1 MSPLFPMKSVALKA
15 LGLVCAL
22 GAGAGGLRAA
32 NLQNLLERSP
42 FAPSGAAAAA
52 AGPQTEQGTLE
63 FRGMVTDGGG
73 TSYSI
78 FDTTANKGR
87 WVREGDDTGPIKV
100 KGYDAVTNTL
110 EIEQDG
116 RATKLSLKR
125 VTIQAGAPVAAMLN
139 TPAPA
144 NAAAAPGGDQKR
156 AEPAA
161 ADARRLEAVAA
172 EVRRRRAL
180 RNSAKPPQ
188 GQPTTPVPPPPNGAA
203 PAPVITP

>member
-1 MSPLFPMKSVALKA
+1 MKSVAFKV
-15 LGLVCAL
+15 LGLACAL
-22 GAGAGGLRAA
+22 GAGAGNLSAA
-32 NLQNLLERSP
+32 NLQTLLDRSP

-52 AGPQTEQGTLE
+52 AGPQAEQGTLE

-73 TSYSI
+73 TSYSV

-87 WVREGDDTGPIKV
+87 WVREGDDSGPFKV
-100 KGYDAVTNTL
+100 KSYDSVTSTL

-125 VTIQAGAPVAAMLN
+125 VTIQAGAPVSAMMAA
-139 TPAPA
+139 PAPA
-144 NAAAAPGGDQKR
+144 NGVVAPGGGDQKR
-156 AEPAA
+156 AEPVA

-180 RNSAKPPQ
+180 RNSGKPQQ
-188 GQPTTPVPPPPNGAA
+188 GQPTTPVPAPAPAPADAAA